1 MLSALRSS
9 WHAARR
15 VARSGVPSGT
25 GKLAFKGGESIDD
38 VGGFEGSVA
47 AAHVDLLQ
55 GARVGESRYGI
66 VGRLERPSDEGS
78 GGVDGDNGGSGQ
90 CAEQTI
96 GS

>member
-9 WHAARR
+9 WHPARR
-15 VARSGVPSGT
+15 VTRSGVTSGT
-25 GKLAFKGGESIDD
+25 RKLAFKGSKGIND

-55 GARVGESRYGI
+55 DARVGESCYAV
-66 VGRLERPSDEGS
+66 VGRLEGPSDEGS